1 MQDDTAA
8 TEKSFQGSG
17 PNEGGGAWTSEN
29 AGQPTEGSVLAG
41 SDPGGG
47 GAMAG
52 GGASGNFSEATNS
65 DPGQLPQVE
74 RGELQLQNEDMPVEG
89 GQTYTVED
97 GDTLHTLAARFYG
110 SALEWERIYQ
120 ANSDKLSNPD
130 LIYPGQELLIPAGG
144 SAEL

>member
-1 MQDDTAA
+1 MA
-8 TEKSFQGSG
+8 TEGGF
-17 PNEGGGAWTSEN
+17 EGGGAGTSGN
-29 AGQPTEGSVLAG
+29 VGRPTEGSVLAG
-41 SDPGGG
+41 SDPGAG
-47 GAMAG
+47 GAMTG
-52 GGASGNFSEATNS
+52 GPANGISGEATNS
-65 DPGQLPQVE
+65 DPGPLPQVE
-74 RGELQLQNEDMPVEG
+74 RGELQLQNEDMPAQD

-130 LIYPGQELLIPAGG
+130 LIYPGQELVIPAGG